1 MCLLDTN
8 GHDLD
13 IGPQTSFRPVSD
25 SVRIWTMTVVS
36 VQFKNILKVEGDQ
49 SFFNLP
55 KCSLHKSLIHVEIS
69 FYQEFEQKQ
78 RLSS

>member
-13 IGPQTSFRPVSD
+13 IGPTTSFRPVSD

-49 SFFNLP
+49 SF
-55 KCSLHKSLIHVEIS
+55 LI
-69 FYQEFEQKQ
+69 YQNVLFINH
-78 RLSS
+78 

>member
-1 MCLLDTN
+1 MCLVDTN
-8 GHDLD
+8 SHGPD
-13 IGPQTSFRPVSD
+13 IFGPPASFRPTD
-25 SVRIWTMTVVS
+25 SVLIRTRAVVFA
-36 VQFKNILKVEGDQ
+36 QLKNIFKVEGDQ